1 MWATVLF
8 LAACSSTSNL
18 PEGEQLYTGLKKI
31 KFINYEKN
39 SHADST
45 MTEIEA
51 ALDYKPNGSLFGS
64 SYYTTPIPVRLW
76 IWNSFANSK
85 DGIGKWLRNAFG
97 SEPRLISKASPD
109 MRATI
114 AQGQLRKFGY
124 FQGKVDYDIITKNNK
139 RKAKIAY
146 TVDMGPLWRLDS
158 VSVSGLPEEADSIV
172 EAHKAEAYIHRG
184 VPFDV
189 PTLNS
194 ERQRIG
200 RLLRN
205 NGYYYFQDGY
215 LSYLADTTMAPQK
228 VEIMMTTASNLPDSV
243 LHPYRIGKVEL
254 SMLRNYSRP
263 TDSISFGGLTLRY
276 DGKRPPIRPG
286 LILRQVSL
294 APGTIYSEGKYQQS
308 YSRLHA
314 SDIFQSVNFT
324 FTPNQA
330 NGADSVLN
338 MRLDCLM
345 QKPYEFYVEANGK
358 GKTSGWLGPEV
369 TVGITRRNLLHSGEK
384 LDISLHGSYEWQTG
398 HRNEGSHSR
407 LNSYE
412 YGATAKLVFPSIMTP
427 WKFARQLMGI
437 KPQRRNRKPRRGG
450 MPTFFDQP
458 TTTIAASMTTL
469 NRASYFKRHVVSGEL
484 TYDWHSSAQLHHSFS
499 PLVLTYEYMNS
510 RTAAFDSLLRDN
522 AYLQVSM
529 RDQFVPKMRYTLEYT
544 SPQTMLNPIKLTLDV
559 SEAANLLSLGY
570 MAAGK
575 KFSEKNK
582 EMFRNPFAQFVK
594 IEANFVKTWQT
605 GTYSSL
611 AARVN
616 AGAVWSYGNSS
627 SAPYTE
633 QFYVGG
639 ANSIRAFNVRSI
651 GPGKYMPSTGRF
663 SYIDQTGDIKFL
675 ANLEYRPRLFGSLY
689 GAVFVDAGNVWTIH
703 DDESRPGGQ
712 FKFDKFFREIA
723 VGSGVGLRY
732 DMGLAVIRIDW
743 GIGLHVP
750 YETSRSGFFNIGSFH
765 DSQTLH
771 FAIGMPF

>member
-1 MWATVLF
+1 MWASALLF
-8 LAACSSTSNL
+8 AACSSTSNL
-18 PEGEQLYTGLKKI
+18 PEGEQLYAGLKKI
-31 KFINYEKN
+31 KFTNYEKN

-76 IWNSFANSK
+76 IWNAFAKSE
-85 DGIGKWLRNAFG
+85 DGLGKWLRNAFG

-114 AQGQLRKFGY
+114 AQNQLRKFGY
-124 FQGKVDYDIITKNNK
+124 FRGKVDYNIITGHNK

-146 TVDMGPLWRLDS
+146 DVDMGPLWRLDS
-158 VSVSGLPEEADSIV
+158 VSLSGLPHVADSIV
-172 EAHKAEAYIHRG
+172 QSKRAESYIHRG

-194 ERQRIG
+194 ERQRVSK
-200 RLLRN
+200 LLRN

-215 LSYLADTTMAPQK
+215 LSYLADTTAANQK
-228 VEIMMTTASNLPDSV
+228 VDLKMTAAANLPDSV
-243 LHPYRIGKVEL
+243 LHPYHIGKVEL
-254 SMLRNYSRP
+254 TILRNYNRP
-263 TDSISFGGLTLRY
+263 NDSITFGGLTLRY
-276 DGKRPPIRPG
+276 SGKRPPLRPG
-286 LILRQVSL
+286 LILKQLSL
-294 APGTIYSEGKYQQS
+294 APGTTYSEEKYQQS

-314 SDIFQSVNFT
+314 SDIFQSVNFN
-324 FTPNQA
+324 FTQNSP
-330 NGADSVLN
+330 GGIDSTLN
-338 MRLDCLM
+338 MSLLCIM
-345 QKPYEFYVEANGK
+345 QKPYDFYVEANGK

-369 TVGITRRNLLHSGEK
+369 TIGITRRNLLRSGEK

-398 HRNEGSHSR
+398 HRNEGCSSR

-412 YGATAKLVFPSIMTP
+412 YGATAQLVFPSIMTP

-437 KPQRRNRKPRRGG
+437 RHRRTNSRPRRGG
-450 MPTFFDQP
+450 LPTFFDSP

-484 TYDWHSSAQLHHSFS
+484 TYDWHSSAQLHHTFS
-499 PLVLTYEYMNS
+499 PLTLSYEYMNS
-510 RTAAFDSLLRDN
+510 RTAAFDSLLQGN

-529 RDQFVPKMRYTLEYT
+529 RDQFVPKMSYTLEYT
-544 SPQTMLNPIKLTLDV
+544 SPQTYLNPIKLTVDV

-575 KFSEKNK
+575 KFGEKDK
-582 EMFRNPFAQFVK
+582 EMFHNPFAQFVK
-594 IEANFVKTWQT
+594 IEANFVKTWQLT
-605 GTYSSL
+605 PFSSI
-611 AARVN
+611 AGRIN
-616 AGAVWSYGNSS
+616 AGAVWSYGNST

-651 GPGKYMPSTGRF
+651 GPGKYMPTAGRF
-663 SYIDQTGDIKFL
+663 SYIDQTGDIKLL
-675 ANLEYRPRLFGSLY
+675 ANLEYRPRLFGNLY
-689 GAVFVDAGNVWTIH
+689 GAVFLDAGNVWTIH
-703 DDESRPGGQ
+703 NDEARPGGQ
-712 FKFDKFFREIA
+712 FKFERFFRQIA

-732 DMGLAVIRIDW
+732 DMGLAVIRVDW

-750 YETSRSGFFNIGSFH
+750 YETGHSGFFNIGSFH

-771 FAIGMPF
+771 LAIGMPF